1 MIVNSIQEVFEK
13 ESRDQLAAMNVHQ
26 HECICIEKA
35 SEYTVGQS
43 KEQKARHCHH
53 TYLRTRNVG

>member
-13 ESRDQLAAMNVHQ
+13 ESSDKLAAMNVHQ

-35 SEYTVGQS
+35 SEYMVGQS
-43 KEQKARHCHH
+43 KEQKGRQRHH
-53 TYLRTRNVG
+53 TYLITRNVG